1 MMSIASSPFDSSD
14 PQSNASTSTRDSSE
28 PHPDSSIRQ
37 GKRVDR
43 ALAFILDQECMHRWG
58 EQIYDQFYPGSR
70 GQESPETHRKRL
82 TRLELFTAEY
92 MAYET
97 YCKFP
102 SIPRFDR
109 NVLLIARHGGL
120 EMKWLFVLRDNSS
133 EEALRAPFVP
143 EDVEAA
149 MDFLGV
155 ERKGVKWFDVRG
167 RLNGACSYY
176 DYLVDQR

>member
-1 MMSIASSPFDSSD
+1 M
-14 PQSNASTSTRDSSE
+14 
-28 PHPDSSIRQ
+28 
-37 GKRVDR
+37 
-43 ALAFILDQECMHRWG
+43 
-58 EQIYDQFYPGSR
+58 
-70 GQESPETHRKRL
+70 
-82 TRLELFTAEY
+82 LFR
-92 MAYET
+92 
-97 YCKFP
+97 
-102 SIPRFDR
+102 SRFDR

-176 DYLVDQR
+176 DHLVDQH